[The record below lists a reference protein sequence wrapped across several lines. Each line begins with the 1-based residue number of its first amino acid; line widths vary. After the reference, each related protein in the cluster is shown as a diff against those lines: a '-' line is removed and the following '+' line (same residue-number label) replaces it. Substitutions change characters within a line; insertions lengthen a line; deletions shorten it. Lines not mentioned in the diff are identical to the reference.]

1 MMNLVAYR
9 TSHRLI
15 NVVVL
20 RNIFGGKT
28 LNAVSGFGATVREE
42 RHVKNSF
49 PLHVTKWIDLD
60 QSPKRATAKFKSG
73 QRDGKGPVPQK
84 RDPNRNRGLPV
95 IAGNLALNA
104 DPPVTKRV

>member
-1 MMNLVAYR
+1 MNLMAYR

-20 RNIFGGKT
+20 RDIFGGKT

-60 QSPKRATAKFKSG
+60 QSPKRAA
-73 QRDGKGPVPQK
+73 RCAGK
-84 RDPNRNRGLPV
+84 L
-95 IAGNLALNA
+95 I
-104 DPPVTKRV
+104 